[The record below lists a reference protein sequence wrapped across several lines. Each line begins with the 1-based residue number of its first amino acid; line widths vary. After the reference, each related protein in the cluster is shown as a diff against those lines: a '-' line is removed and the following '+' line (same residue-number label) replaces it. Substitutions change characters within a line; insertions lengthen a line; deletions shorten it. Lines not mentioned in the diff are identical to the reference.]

1 MNSSTENHIKKKKA
15 FNWLLGFCVSCLR
28 SFPRKETRLYRNC
41 HVTGA
46 LYQLWD
52 QRLFQNRLPI
62 KTSLTEMSAW
72 GLGRD
77 RTLESLMAL
86 NQYLHLFFFLF
97 PSFILQ
103 TDGGGIS
110 SHKEHFSLYLYFS
123 SYPWEDKALPHPLI

>member
-1 MNSSTENHIKKKKA
+1 M
-15 FNWLLGFCVSCLR
+15 LGFCVSCLR

-41 HVTGA
+41 HITGA

-86 NQYLHLFFFLF
+86 NQSLHLFFFF
-97 PSFILQ
+97 S
-103 TDGGGIS
+103 
-110 SHKEHFSLYLYFS
+110 FSLPSYCKQMEEAFPVIKSISLCISTFLLTHGKIRLYHTRLS
-123 SYPWEDKALPHPLI
+123 NLNRVAA